1 MEYID
6 TCPKNPKFENC
17 MFCDLDEICVT
28 PIPEAQK
35 LINRIRFEQMM
46 EKGPD
51 SLDNLF

>member
-17 MFCDLDEICVT
+17 HFCDLNEICIT
-28 PIPEAQK
+28 PIPESQK
-35 LINRIRFEQMM
+35 LINLIKFELQMDLDS
-46 EKGPD
+46 D